1 MIAEELINHMIPPLK
16 LSDSAEKA
24 ISWMEEMRCKQLPVV
39 EKNKFIGLISEEII
53 LEHNNIDNTLSAFEL
68 TGLNCVVNI
77 DQHFYDVIKIA
88 SDHNVQL
95 VSVQDEN
102 HEYCGV
108 ITVQDTISSFA
119 QTASVQA
126 KGAILVLSM
135 DERDYSLSEISRLIE
150 EEGAKILGSTIRDDS
165 SDPQKLKLTIKI
177 NQTSLSRIVAT
188 LERFD
193 YKIIARFQEPKV
205 IDADKE
211 RLDILL
217 RYLNI

>member
-150 EEGAKILGSTIRDDS
+150 GEGAKILGCTIRDDS

>member
-135 DERDYSLSEISRLIE
+135 DERDY
-150 EEGAKILGSTIRDDS
+150 
-165 SDPQKLKLTIKI
+165 
-177 NQTSLSRIVAT
+177 
-188 LERFD
+188 
-193 YKIIARFQEPKV
+193 
-205 IDADKE
+205 
-211 RLDILL
+211 
-217 RYLNI
+217 